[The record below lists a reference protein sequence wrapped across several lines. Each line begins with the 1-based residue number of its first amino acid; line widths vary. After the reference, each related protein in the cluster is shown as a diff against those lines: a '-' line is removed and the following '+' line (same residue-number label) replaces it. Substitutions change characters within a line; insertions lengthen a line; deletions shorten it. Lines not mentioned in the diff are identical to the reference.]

1 VYRLLA
7 KIVFNA
13 SHTWSAKMTSDEPVG
28 PLDRFFS
35 GLSQYVF
42 YSQLGVADT
51 QLIDYI
57 SLLLIRFTRT
67 ESSLKFRTPSGQ
79 PATRIAAMWREADHR
94 LGESRREVLQHIGD
108 YTLFWSGL
116 YPEALREATGK
127 TDQFES
133 YCAHGKRSYRIA
145 GSMEGQTE
153 SASNELL
160 LRLSEQFDLCAYGLR
175 EIRREWEQRDADGDS
190 ILL

>member
-1 VYRLLA
+1 
-7 KIVFNA
+7 
-13 SHTWSAKMTSDEPVG
+13 
-28 PLDRFFS
+28 
-35 GLSQYVF
+35 
-42 YSQLGVADT
+42 
-51 QLIDYI
+51 
-57 SLLLIRFTRT
+57 
-67 ESSLKFRTPSGQ
+67 
-79 PATRIAAMWREADHR
+79 MWREADHR